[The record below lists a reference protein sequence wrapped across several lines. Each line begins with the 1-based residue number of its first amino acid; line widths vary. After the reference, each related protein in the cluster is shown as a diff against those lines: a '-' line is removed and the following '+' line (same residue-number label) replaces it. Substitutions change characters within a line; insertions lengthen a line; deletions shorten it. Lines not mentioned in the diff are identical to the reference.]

1 MDAIWRVVMAESTN
15 ASSYRALPAASDADD
30 ERWPIPQ
37 SAMFVTLSSVG
48 LWGLI
53 LVAARWLIA

>member
-1 MDAIWRVVMAESTN
+1 MAESTN

-53 LVAARWLIA
+53 LVASRWLIA